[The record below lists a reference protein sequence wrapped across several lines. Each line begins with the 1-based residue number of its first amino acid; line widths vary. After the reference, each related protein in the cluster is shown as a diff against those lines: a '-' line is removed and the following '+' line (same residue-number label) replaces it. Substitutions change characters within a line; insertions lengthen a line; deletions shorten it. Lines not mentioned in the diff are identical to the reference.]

1 MNHQKWWGNVGL
13 NFQLQGVVNGLVG
26 LKMGYTSKL
35 LVWDLNAE
43 HHDRP
48 DDFGV
53 PYHSVEK
60 NVYTLTE
67 LG

>member
-1 MNHQKWWGNVGL
+1 MC
-13 NFQLQGVVNGLVG
+13 

-43 HHDRP
+43 HDDRP

-53 PYHSVEK
+53 PYHRVEK
-60 NVYTLTE
+60 KHVYTLTE